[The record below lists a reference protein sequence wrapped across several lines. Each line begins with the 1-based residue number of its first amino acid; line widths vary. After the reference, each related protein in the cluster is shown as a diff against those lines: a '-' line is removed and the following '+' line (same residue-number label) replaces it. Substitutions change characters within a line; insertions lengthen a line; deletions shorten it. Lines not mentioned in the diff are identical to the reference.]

1 MELMNNETDLQNLF
15 CGEKSRADFKPS
27 GRAAY
32 DRFMRY
38 RAELAKS
45 GDLIFDQRH
54 RLMCRTL
61 YVCEQCVTSGIPPT
75 E

>member
-1 MELMNNETDLQNLF
+1 MNQKIENVLREL
-15 CGEKSRADFKPS
+15 ADFKPS

-54 RLMCRTL
+54 RLMCRTEKQQQRL
-61 YVCEQCVTSGIPPT
+61 DDLWHRSVLQSLSFT
-75 E
+75 